1 MPKALLSTIAVIFL
15 SIFVSIA
22 KATLFPPT
30 FESISYEV
38 REIELEQ
45 LKLKSNT
52 PPKIKIKD
60 HDAFLNDIGFRESS
74 NRYHITNKY
83 GYMGKYQFGMKTLK
97 SLGIKTTKKEFLNNP
112 ELQEKAMLLLLKDNK
127 RILKRFIK
135 KYEGKYLHGI
145 YITESGVL
153 AASHLGGAGNVK
165 KWFRKGEVF
174 RDAIGT
180 SITSYMK
187 QFSGYNLDV

>member
-1 MPKALLSTIAVIFL
+1 MK
-15 SIFVSIA
+15 
-22 KATLFPPT
+22 
-30 FESISYEV
+30 
-38 REIELEQ
+38 ELTNYTR
-45 LKLKSNT
+45 KL
-52 PPKIKIKD
+52 
-60 HDAFLNDIGFRESS
+60 
-74 NRYHITNKY
+74 
-83 GYMGKYQFGMKTLK
+83 
-97 SLGIKTTKKEFLNNP
+97 
-112 ELQEKAMLLLLKDNK
+112 
-127 RILKRFIK
+127 IK

>member
-38 REIELEQ
+38 REIELEK
-45 LKLKSNT
+45 LKLKSNN

-112 ELQEKAMLLLLKDNK
+112 ELQE
-127 RILKRFIK
+127 
-135 KYEGKYLHGI
+135 GKYLHGI

>member
-38 REIELEQ
+38 REIELEK
-45 LKLKSNT
+45 LKLKSNI
-52 PPKIKIKD
+52 PPKIKIKE
-60 HDAFLNDIGFRESS
+60 HDALLNDIGFRESS

-127 RILKRFIK
+127 RILRKLIK

-145 YITESGVL
+145 YITKSGRIL
-153 AASHLGGAGNVK
+153 L
-165 KWFRKGEVF
+165 
-174 RDAIGT
+174 
-180 SITSYMK
+180 
-187 QFSGYNLDV
+187 